1 MNKSEAK
8 SRIEKLRALI
18 DQYRFDYHVL
28 DKSNVSEAVNDA
40 LKHELLKLE
49 EQYPEFITPDS
60 PTQRVGGEPL
70 AKFKKVTHGSRMTS
84 LEDIFSFEELAE
96 WEKRNQKLV
105 PKDHF
110 DYYVELKIDGFAISL
125 NYEDGILITAAT
137 RGNGLIGEDVTS
149 NVKTIEAI
157 PLRLHKNVAGRV
169 EVRGEIFMSKKEFER
184 INKDQEKKGEPLFT
198 NPRNLA
204 AGSIRQLDPKLSA
217 SRKLDFFAYEL
228 VSDMGQKDKMEEVK
242 IIQSLGF
249 KTIKDNHYAATINE
263 VQEFFND
270 WKEKRN
276 HQGFLIDGLVI
287 KINNKKLRDSLGII
301 GKAPRGMIAYKF
313 PAEQATTII
322 KHVEFNVGRTG
333 VLTPLA
339 TFEPVLVAGT
349 TVQHATLH
357 NLDEI
362 ERLGVK
368 IGDTVVIEKAG
379 DIIPKVIKV
388 LTELRT
394 GKEKNITIP
403 NVCPVCGSP
412 VARKEGEVAIYC
424 SNQNCFAAEIERIK
438 HAVSRQGFNI
448 DGLGAKIVEQFI
460 TVGLVKTAADI
471 FRLTKEDI
479 EELERFAEKSA
490 ANIIASIQDA
500 KKISLARF
508 IYALG
513 IRHVGEETSIAL
525 AQHFG
530 DINKL
535 KKASLEELL
544 EIGDVGEVVAKSI
557 YEFFHV
563 KHSLS
568 AVDDLLN
575 YVQIL
580 KPQKTGTVLNN
591 MKFVVTGSLENF
603 TRDSIKERIRDL
615 GGSVSGAVS
624 KETDYLLAGED
635 AGSKFDKAKSLGV
648 KILTEQEFLDMIK
661 EEGAT

>member
-1 MNKSEAK
+1 MNKTEAK

-18 DQYRFDYHVL
+18 NQYRYDYHVL
-28 DKSNVSEAVNDA
+28 DKSEVTDAVNDA

-49 EQYPEFITPDS
+49 EQYPEFVTPDS

-70 AKFKKVTHGSRMTS
+70 EKFKKVTHGSRMIS
-84 LEDIFSFEELAE
+84 LEDIFSFEELGE
-96 WEKRNQKLV
+96 WEKRNKKLA
-105 PKDHF
+105 PKDNF

-125 NYEDGILITAAT
+125 IYEDGILQTAAT

-157 PLRLHKNVAGRV
+157 PLRLQKNVAGRV

-184 INKDQEKKGEPLFT
+184 INKEQEKKGEALYA

-228 VSDMGQKDKMEEVK
+228 VTDLGQKDKPQEVE
-242 IIQSLGF
+242 IIKSLGF
-249 KTIKDNHYAATINE
+249 KTIKDNHYAATIKE
-263 VQEFFND
+263 VQDFFDD

-276 HQGFLIDGLVI
+276 NQGFLIDGLVI
-287 KINNKKLRDSLGII
+287 KLNNKKLRDSLGII
-301 GKAPRGMIAYKF
+301 GKSPRGMIAYKF

-322 KHVEFNVGRTG
+322 KQVDFNVGRTG

-394 GKEKNITIP
+394 GKEKDIVAPKN
-403 NVCPVCGSP
+403 CPVCGSP
-412 VARKEGEVAIYC
+412 VARKDGEVGLYC
-424 SNQNCFAAEIERIK
+424 TNTKCYALEVENLK
-438 HAVSRQGFNI
+438 HFVGGFEI
-448 DGLGAKIVEQFI
+448 DGLGEKIVEKFVEI
-460 TVGLVKTAADI
+460 GLIKTPADI
-471 FRLTKEDI
+471 FRLTKDDI
-479 EELERFAEKSA
+479 QSLERFAEKSA
-490 ANIIASIQDA
+490 SNIITSIEKSKDI
-500 KKISLARF
+500 KLANF
-508 IYALG
+508 INALG

-525 AQHFG
+525 ARQLG
-530 DINKL
+530 SLEKIR
-535 KKASLEELL
+535 KASLEELL
-544 EIGDVGEVVAKSI
+544 EISDIGAVVSESI
-557 YEFFHV
+557 YEYFHD
-563 KHSLS
+563 KKFNENL
-568 AVDDLLN
+568 DDLLK
-575 YVQIL
+575 YVRIQ
-580 KPQKTGTVLNN
+580 KPQKAGTVLNGL
-591 MKFVVTGSLENF
+591 KFVVTGSLEHF

-635 AGSKFDKAKSLGV
+635 AGSKFEKAKSLGV
-648 KILTEQEFLDMIK
+648 KVLTEQEFLDMIK
-661 EEGAT
+661 K